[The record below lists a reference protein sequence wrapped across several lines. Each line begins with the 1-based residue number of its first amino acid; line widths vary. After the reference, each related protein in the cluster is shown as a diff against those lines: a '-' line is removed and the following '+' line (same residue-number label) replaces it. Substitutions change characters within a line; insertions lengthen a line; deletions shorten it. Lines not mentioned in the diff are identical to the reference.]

1 MKKSKLLAPA
11 LALLCLSTAASA
23 AGTVA
28 WFSANYTIN
37 VTSVNISAQSDAT
50 DLQISKTGADES
62 WTNAIDDHTTNMH
75 LLPVAHEA
83 SGYYTGIELTNTGWY
98 YGYSNADD
106 VSTIVQ
112 TTKTNLTAQ
121 DTLIGEGKYLYRAD
135 YYFRLAEDTNNKG
148 TNLRLSAVTLP
159 KGTIGNQSNQYLGI
173 TVLALGADGH
183 VEYATDFEE
192 TEQNAGVTL
201 VTDVYNTPASA
212 NAQRVSVYFYI
223 DGNHASVTTENID
236 ALVGSISLTFKITPA
251 AKTQA

>member
-50 DLQISKTGADES
+50 DLQISTNGTS
-62 WTNAIDDHTTNMH
+62 GWTNEINSSATDVN

-98 YGYSNADD
+98 YGYSAADD
-106 VSTIVQ
+106 DSTLVQ
-112 TTKTNLTAQ
+112 TTKANLTAQ
-121 DTLIGEGKYLYRAD
+121 DTLIGDGYYVYRAD
-135 YYFRLAEDTNNKG
+135 YYFRLAEETNNKG

-159 KGTIGNQSNQYLGI
+159 KGTIGGQQNQYLGI
-173 TVLALGADGH
+173 TVLALGANGN
-183 VEYATDFEE
+183 VEYSTDFAE
-192 TEQNAGVTL
+192 TDQNAGVTL
-201 VTDVYNTPASA
+201 ITNVLNTPASTD
-212 NAQRVSVYFYI
+212 AQRVSVYFYI

-251 AKTQA
+251 AI